1 MVGLDFALASYASRR
16 FFRQSIAAAGIHEPF
31 VVKSLMGHS
40 TKGSMDAHYL
50 IVTDEMLT
58 EAKLKLDL
66 NTSQIQVMNT
76 CKHNFQEL
84 FQALV
89 HLKIMRTYIDG
100 VLRFGIPP
108 KFFLGIIEPGKKFE
122 QKIKD
127 NLTSA
132 FAEAHL
138 TEMYGAKEDA
148 NDEDFFPYVMNTLN
162 EPSQK

>member
-1 MVGLDFALASYASRR
+1 
-16 FFRQSIAAAGIHEPF
+16 
-31 VVKSLMGHS
+31 
-40 TKGSMDAHYL
+40 
-50 IVTDEMLT
+50 
-58 EAKLKLDL
+58 
-66 NTSQIQVMNT
+66 MNT

-108 KFFLGIIEPGKKFE
+108 KFFLGIIEPGKKSE

-127 NLTSA
+127 NLTAA

-138 TEMYGAKEDA
+138 KEMYGAKEDA
-148 NDEDFFPYVMNTLN
+148 NDEDFFPYVMNELTSPVFLMGKWSSIN
-162 EPSQK
+162 NSSH